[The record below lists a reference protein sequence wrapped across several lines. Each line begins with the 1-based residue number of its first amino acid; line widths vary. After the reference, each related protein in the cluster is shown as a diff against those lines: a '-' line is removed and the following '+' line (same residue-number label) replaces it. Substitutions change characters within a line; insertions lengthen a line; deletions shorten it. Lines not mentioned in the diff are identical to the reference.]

1 MEVLIAFELL
11 GQVVLVLVAEVL
23 VDKLKDVNGVARNY
37 AEQKKAPEQEPKH
50 CTRSL
55 ICLSNELYDVLV
67 SQ

>member
-37 AEQKKAPEQEPKH
+37 AEQKKAPEQ
-50 CTRSL
+50 
-55 ICLSNELYDVLV
+55 
-67 SQ
+67 